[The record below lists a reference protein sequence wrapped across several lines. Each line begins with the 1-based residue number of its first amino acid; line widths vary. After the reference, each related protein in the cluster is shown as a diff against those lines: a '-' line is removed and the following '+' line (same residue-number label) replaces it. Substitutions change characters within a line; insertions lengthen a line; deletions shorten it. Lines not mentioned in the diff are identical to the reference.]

1 MKALQSELEPKVH
14 RADITVLKGKLKG
27 KTEFLMKMP
36 LTDLQMA
43 LYAEYVDWMLG
54 VARREEPETSTLWA
68 WLGELRLLCNH
79 PLCFAERLEEKLKAK
94 QELATN
100 TQEHRPFG
108 KKKRKSNSV
117 LDESDLITS
126 GDERTVLAAARGPAV
141 STTMMDKQLEIIKK
155 LDVPLDSASLALK
168 MQVLEQILEFARKA
182 GDKALVFSHS
192 LRTLTFIA
200 SMLRK
205 KHVESIRIDGGV
217 MTSKRQEIV
226 KNFNTGPITVALIS
240 TTAGGQGLNMFGANR
255 VIIIDTNYSP
265 QWEEQAVGR
274 AYRMGQKKHV
284 YVYRLTAGGTFEE
297 AMLNQAVFKQQLATR
312 VVDKKNPLRYATKG
326 SKQFLFHPKVLEQR
340 NLDSFI
346 GKDPF
351 VLDKLLNTY
360 STYVVTISLGSI
372 ADRYRNP
379 VFRSIELTETFQE
392 EDTIE
397 LTAEQVREANELA
410 AENQLRRRDPAAY
423 QAKIVERQR
432 QKDLELGAYA
442 QSRYASASTQA
453 AQHCGVLNDPAS
465 NAHTTYSN
473 GSLGPPVD
481 VGLPP
486 APQSHVTAFIPTP
499 SGYSEIVPILG
510 ANTSHR
516 KTPDPLSE
524 RSNVAVPID
533 HSRRIREAASVSAT
547 GLTARPAS
555 ASRENPTQVPKKL
568 GMLSPLT
575 EAAQTTKRTSS
586 PTVQPAKNYG
596 HTYHSSNNS
605 SSPTPGLPMSGS
617 VPHGQRS
624 QPLNKRED
632 SSDSLFGFPSI
643 DNLLRRGFS
652 RNSRRPQ

>member
-240 TTAGGQGLNMFGANR
+240 TTAGGQGLNMFGAIESSLLTLTTVLSGR
-255 VIIIDTNYSP
+255 SKLLGAHTAWVKRSMCMSIASP
-265 QWEEQAVGR
+265 PEAR
-274 AYRMGQKKHV
+274 SKK
-284 YVYRLTAGGTFEE
+284 
-297 AMLNQAVFKQQLATR
+297 QCSTR
-312 VVDKKNPLRYATKG
+312 PSSNSSLRQGSSTRKIRYAT
-326 SKQFLFHPKVLEQR
+326 
-340 NLDSFI
+340 
-346 GKDPF
+346 
-351 VLDKLLNTY
+351 
-360 STYVVTISLGSI
+360 
-372 ADRYRNP
+372 
-379 VFRSIELTETFQE
+379 
-392 EDTIE
+392 
-397 LTAEQVREANELA
+397 
-410 AENQLRRRDPAAY
+410 LRRAPNSFSFTL
-423 QAKIVERQR
+423 K
-432 QKDLELGAYA
+432 
-442 QSRYASASTQA
+442 S
-453 AQHCGVLNDPAS
+453 LN
-465 NAHTTYSN
+465 
-473 GSLGPPVD
+473 
-481 VGLPP
+481 
-486 APQSHVTAFIPTP
+486 
-499 SGYSEIVPILG
+499 
-510 ANTSHR
+510 
-516 KTPDPLSE
+516 
-524 RSNVAVPID
+524 
-533 HSRRIREAASVSAT
+533 
-547 GLTARPAS
+547 
-555 ASRENPTQVPKKL
+555 
-568 GMLSPLT
+568 
-575 EAAQTTKRTSS
+575 
-586 PTVQPAKNYG
+586 
-596 HTYHSSNNS
+596 
-605 SSPTPGLPMSGS
+605 
-617 VPHGQRS
+617 
-624 QPLNKRED
+624 
-632 SSDSLFGFPSI
+632 
-643 DNLLRRGFS
+643 RGI
-652 RNSRRPQ
+652 